1 MWLSKHKIPLCDHNR
16 QTTWVEVLPPPGIEC
31 RAQLDW
37 GYRLGELAFE
47 EGAD

>member
-1 MWLSKHKIPLCDHNR
+1 MGGGVTP
-16 QTTWVEVLPPPGIEC
+16 QGIEC
-31 RAQLDW
+31 CVQLDW